1 MNDIAFYAS
10 DIAEGIMN
18 LFGVLLFFIFVLP
31 PFLVVFVPL
40 LILSSSV
47 IMCGVGVYIS
57 YILCSISWDL
67 AKSFLFW
74 LWTGQSVPTKTR
86 PRRGSAYTRQDLAL
100 LSDLADLDKT
110 RRQSAFEIPRRIAQP
125 RSRSGSMH
133 LKKSDSMRSLVGP
146 SSDHDFEDT
155 GGWAN
160 SHEDDEAMYMARSV
174 GVSEG
179 MYSPVLYHSETPHGH
194 QTPSGARTPA
204 TISRP
209 VSRGEVWK
217 LGPNGTGAT
226 TPKAYRS
233 GTVTPE
239 SYFSIPAA
247 QGKTLAF
254 VEQPY
259 SGGPSAQ
266 YAHRKNNSSSS
277 ILASLVSAD
286 GKASQRDSGFFG

>member
-10 DIAEGIMN
+10 DIMEGIMN
-18 LFGVLLFFIFVLP
+18 LFGVLLFFVFVLP
-31 PFLVVFVPL
+31 PFLVVFIPL

-47 IMCGVGVYIS
+47 VLCGVGLYVS
-57 YILCSISWDL
+57 YIICSIGWEL
-67 AKSFLFW
+67 VKNFLYW
-74 LWTGQSVPTKTR
+74 LWTGNPTVPIKTR
-86 PRRGSAYTRQDLAL
+86 PRRASTYTKQDLAIL
-100 LSDLADLDKT
+100 QRGLSDLAELDKS
-110 RRQSAFEIPRRIAQP
+110 RRQSTFEIPRRIAQP

-133 LKKSDSMRSLVGP
+133 LKKSDSLRSLVGP

-160 SHEDDEAMYMARSV
+160 SNEDDEAMYMARSI
-174 GVSEG
+174 GVSDN

-194 QTPSGARTPA
+194 HTPSGARTPG
-204 TISRP
+204 TTSRP

-217 LGPNGTGAT
+217 MGSNGTGSA

-239 SYFSIPAA
+239 SYFSLPAA

-254 VEQPY
+254 VDQPY
-259 SGGPSAQ
+259 T
-266 YAHRKNNSSSS
+266 HRKNNSSSS
-277 ILASLVSAD
+277 VLASLVPAD
-286 GKASQRDSGFFG
+286 GKPSQRDSGFFG